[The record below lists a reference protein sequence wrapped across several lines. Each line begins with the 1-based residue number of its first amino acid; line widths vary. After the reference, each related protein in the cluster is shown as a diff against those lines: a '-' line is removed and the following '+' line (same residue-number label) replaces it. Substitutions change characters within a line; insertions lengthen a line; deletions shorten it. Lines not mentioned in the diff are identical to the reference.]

1 MNEDTSGLDPQRA
14 LGLSQAATDRAQAF
28 YSDSGRLV
36 TAVWGLAW
44 LIGYG
49 TLWWATPEVTGS
61 TPGWA
66 FAVGGGALA
75 VAIVLSAIAGV
86 RAGGELVGP
95 SAKAAAFYG
104 WSWFV
109 AFGAGMSATGMI
121 ADQYQLSDELTG
133 VLFNVMAAALTGTLY
148 MSGAAVFKEPAM
160 FVVGAVM
167 IALAPL
173 GVGVGVPGGYLAMAL
188 IGGGLMLISFVF
200 QTIQGRRLRAGGRG
214 RRTEAA
220 AQ

>member
-1 MNEDTSGLDPQRA
+1 
-14 LGLSQAATDRAQAF
+14 
-28 YSDSGRLV
+28 
-36 TAVWGLAW
+36 LAW

-49 TLWWATPEVTGS
+49 TLWWATPEATGS

-66 FAVGGGALA
+66 FAVGAGALL
-75 VAIVLSAIAGV
+75 VAIVLSAAAGA

-109 AFGAGMSATGMI
+109 AFGAAMSAVGMTVSR
-121 ADQYQLSDELTG
+121 YQLSDELAG

-148 MSGAAVFKEPAM
+148 MSGAAVFKEPTM

-167 IALAPL
+167 ITLAPL
-173 GVGVGVPGGYLAMAL
+173 GVGVGVPNGYLAMAL
-188 IGGGLMLISFVF
+188 VGGGLMLASFVF
-200 QTIQGRRLRAGGRG
+200 QTIQARRLRLGKSGRPAEAGER
-214 RRTEAA
+214 
-220 AQ
+220 